1 MSMQSFVAVGDDAI
15 SASLAMSPTL
25 EQPVLLEVSG
35 DMEAEIAAEIEEA
48 ITSPAIV
55 AENQRIE
62 ENTQTLASM
71 ELLAHQLGAPVLS
84 ELMVDRAV
92 HEVHAIEHSLL
103 STGSKA
109 TQTTNA
115 ELIDREL
122 PTALLA
128 SAPTTDDSH
137 MLSAADAE
145 TASFERQLAMVEMAA
160 SLEPSKAPRA
170 ALPKQ
175 NNYAF
180 LDDPQNGGCQATMG
194 GA

>member
-1 MSMQSFVAVGDDAI
+1 MQSFVAVGDDAI

-55 AENQRIE
+55 EENQRIE
-62 ENTQTLASM
+62 QNTQTLAAM

-109 TQTTNA
+109 TTNA
-115 ELIDREL
+115 QLIDREL

-160 SLEPSKAPRA
+160 TLEPSKAPRA

-180 LDDPQNGGCQATMG
+180 LDDPQNGGCQAT
-194 GA
+194 